1 MVCAVD
7 TRFILVRENVP
18 TSSHRCLALPAQ
30 LMTRTRSRGY
40 KWVRDKRE
48 APKSLIRGVVGYKV
62 ESYLSIGLA
71 AGLRP
76 LGPPPIHLSF

>member
-1 MVCAVD
+1 
-7 TRFILVRENVP
+7 
-18 TSSHRCLALPAQ
+18 
-30 LMTRTRSRGY
+30 MTRTRSRGY